1 MNHRVKGVTTSSH
14 ITVAAT
20 ASLIVSSL
28 RMWFNPWKLA
38 YGDAI
43 NCLCALLHTK
53 PISYLMN
60 LLKLKEI
67 RVSTSELQQYKY
79 YVIAKFLGVKLQ
91 YV

>member
-38 YGDAI
+38 YGDA
-43 NCLCALLHTK
+43 NTLLT
-53 PISYLMN
+53 
-60 LLKLKEI
+60 
-67 RVSTSELQQYKY
+67 V
-79 YVIAKFLGVKLQ
+79 YVRYCTQSQFPSDEFIKT
-91 YV
+91 